1 MPKRKK
7 RLAPNPPQTAIAA
20 NYDSRTLVGA
30 VELLERSLGWET
42 LKEFIYYQAAVH
54 RTMSN
59 VLVQQTGKQYEACA
73 AGAKAETLLEVADK
87 FLEQLKD
94 KVQGNTGI
102 VEDVRPEQD

>member
-1 MPKRKK
+1 MPRQKK
-7 RLAPNPPQTAIAA
+7 RPVPNPLIAA
-20 NYDSRTLVGA
+20 NYDSHTLVGA
-30 VELLERSLGWET
+30 VEILERSLGWEA

-73 AGAKAETLLEVADK
+73 AGAKAEALLEVADR
-87 FLEQLKD
+87 FLDQLKD

-102 VEDVRPEQD
+102 VEDVRPEQE